1 RHGDADLR
9 RLLRLDCDVLGRPAA
24 AQRLRR
30 RVYDHARH
38 LHRRRRP
45 RPRLRNRG
53 RDRRHRR
60 RDVPAAL
67 DPADRL
73 GRAREPEKQGAL
85 GSRPPRNRGPGSHRG
100 ADAFHG
106 RGFALLPRQNRLHHL
121 PRGGRARVAA
131 CAPPRP
137 GDGGERRRAAGSASR
152 RRPMNLVPAAFYLRI
167 LPEIILSVFALLI
180 MLIEGPARAG
190 SRGRAAGWV
199 ALAGCLAALASVLVQ
214 AANPGDAFHHMFRV
228 DAFTIF
234 LHVLLIAATAVVVL
248 AAMDYLPQQNI
259 ERGEFYALLLFATV
273 GMGFMVG
280 SVELIMIFIGLEISS
295 ISSYVLCGFRR
306 NDARSTESALKYFL
320 LGSFATAFFLY
331 GIALLYGTSGTT
343 NLYAMAAQGLHVS
356 FDGINHTGLVLAAA
370 GLVFI
375 GLGFKISAAPFQ
387 MWTPDV
393 YEGAPALVTGFISAG
408 PKAAAFAVALRIF
421 YVALGSTSAAWFWM
435 IWAAAILS
443 MCIGN
448 LGALLQSNI
457 KRMLAY
463 SSIAQA
469 GYVLVAFAAL
479 GDTGAAAVLF
489 YLAAYVAMNIGA
501 FAIISHWAHAEEQ
514 YVNLS
519 DYSGLGFRFP
529 WMGFCFSIFLLSLLG
544 VPMTGGFFGKLY
556 VFQAALHA
564 HLVGLTIVALLN
576 SALAAFYYLR
586 VIVYLYMRPEEK
598 QIACSRFTA
607 PLWIALAGCLGVTF
621 WLGIFPSQAL
631 DYALKGAQQLLR

>member
-1 RHGDADLR
+1 
-9 RLLRLDCDVLGRPAA
+9 
-24 AQRLRR
+24 
-30 RVYDHARH
+30 
-38 LHRRRRP
+38 
-45 RPRLRNRG
+45 
-53 RDRRHRR
+53 
-60 RDVPAAL
+60 
-67 DPADRL
+67 
-73 GRAREPEKQGAL
+73 
-85 GSRPPRNRGPGSHRG
+85 
-100 ADAFHG
+100 
-106 RGFALLPRQNRLHHL
+106 
-121 PRGGRARVAA
+121 
-131 CAPPRP
+131 
-137 GDGGERRRAAGSASR
+137 
-152 RRPMNLVPAAFYLRI
+152 MNLVPSVFYLRI
-167 LPEIILSVFALLI
+167 LPEIILSAFALLI

-190 SRGRAAGWV
+190 SRGRASGWV
-199 ALAGCLAALASVLVQ
+199 ALVGCLAALAAVLVQ
-214 AANPGDAFHHMFRV
+214 AAHPGDAFHAMFRV
-228 DAFTIF
+228 DAFTVF
-234 LHVLLIAATAVVVL
+234 LHVVLIAATAVVIL
-248 AAMDYLPQQNI
+248 AAMDYLPQQGI

-273 GMGFMVG
+273 GMGFMAG

-295 ISSYVLCGFRR
+295 IATYILCGFRR
-306 NDARSTESALKYFL
+306 SNALSTESALKYFL

-331 GIALLYGTSGTT
+331 GIALLYGASGTT
-343 NLYAMAAQGLHVS
+343 NLYAMAAQGLHIS

-370 GLVFI
+370 GLVFV

-393 YEGAPALVTGFISAG
+393 YEGAPALVTGFMSAG
-408 PKAAAFAVALRIF
+408 PKAAAFAVALRVF

-448 LGALLQSNI
+448 LGALLQTNI

-479 GDTGAAAVLF
+479 GDAGAAAVLF

-501 FAIISHWAHAEEQ
+501 FAIISHWAHTDEK
-514 YVNLS
+514 YVTLS
-519 DYSGLGFRFP
+519 DYAGLGFRFP
-529 WMGFCFSIFLLSLLG
+529 WMGFCLSIFLFSLIG

-564 HLVGLTIVALLN
+564 HLVGLTVVALLN

-598 QIACSRFTA
+598 PIACARFTA
-607 PLWIALAGCLGVTF
+607 PLWLALASCLGVTF

-631 DYALKGAQQLLR
+631 DYAVKSAQQLLR